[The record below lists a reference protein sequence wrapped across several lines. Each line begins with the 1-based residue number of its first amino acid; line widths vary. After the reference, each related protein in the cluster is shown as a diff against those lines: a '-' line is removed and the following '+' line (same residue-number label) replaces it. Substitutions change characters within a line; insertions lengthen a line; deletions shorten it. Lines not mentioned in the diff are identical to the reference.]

1 MLLLFCLTVITII
14 ISSMIIIIAIIIITT
29 YSYRYIFI
37 VILII
42 VLISYVSEINYLSI
56 YLSYSCNYHI
66 KLHQIVLIAVFAI
79 CLLKDHLVNVIFV
92 NFLIICFHSYMYI
105 KIVDHSCYVM
115 ILMHGVV
122 VMLTT

>member
-56 YLSYSCNYHI
+56 YLSTSLNITDYGYAI
-66 KLHQIVLIAVFAI
+66 FAVFPYI
-79 CLLKDHLVNVIFV
+79 FNVNFQNCNFDEFIKNVIASHT
-92 NFLIICFHSYMYI
+92 LIKHPIF
-105 KIVDHSCYVM
+105 K
-115 ILMHGVV
+115 LKG
-122 VMLTT
+122 LL

>member
-29 YSYRYIFI
+29 YSYWYIFI

-56 YLSYSCNYHI
+56 YLSTPDLPVAHTI
-66 KLHQIVLIAVFAI
+66 RKLAL
-79 CLLKDHLVNVIFV
+79 CREENSTLLLTSVKMSW
-92 NFLIICFHSYMYI
+92 IIEYLCTI
-105 KIVDHSCYVM
+105 
-115 ILMHGVV
+115 
-122 VMLTT
+122 

>member
-56 YLSYSCNYHI
+56 YLSIIYPTLINI
-66 KLHQIVLIAVFAI
+66 LLDTIVPR
-79 CLLKDHLVNVIFV
+79 DRE
-92 NFLIICFHSYMYI
+92 YI
-105 KIVDHSCYVM
+105 TSF
-115 ILMHGVV
+115 
-122 VMLTT
+122 

>member
-14 ISSMIIIIAIIIITT
+14 IISMIIIIAIIIITT

-56 YLSYSCNYHI
+56 YLSISQPRTSDRLTCHWRALCPLAYDNWRCSI
-66 KLHQIVLIAVFAI
+66 QPEI
-79 CLLKDHLVNVIFV
+79 
-92 NFLIICFHSYMYI
+92 FHSLKVPNPSRDSI
-105 KIVDHSCYVM
+105 SDRQQETSIIFTCN
-115 ILMHGVV
+115 LAA
-122 VMLTT
+122 

>member
-56 YLSYSCNYHI
+56 YLSI
-66 KLHQIVLIAVFAI
+66 KVCSKVRMDIQSRA
-79 CLLKDHLVNVIFV
+79 
-92 NFLIICFHSYMYI
+92 NFGWT
-105 KIVDHSCYVM
+105 K
-115 ILMHGVV
+115 
-122 VMLTT
+122 